1 MPMTKNDKLTDATES
16 DDGRPLPEYSTINM
30 LVSLCVGINFIET
43 WLNTLENIFCD
54 IAVPIKI
61 IRKNALNKFLL
72 KIQLLFL
79 NISRE
84 NIRNFQLILEVNDTL
99 TKFLIQHLLKII
111 QG

>member
-1 MPMTKNDKLTDATES
+1 MPMTKNDKLNDATES

-72 KIQLLFL
+72 KIPTPIFEYFKRKHQKLSTD
-79 NISRE
+79 IGGE
-84 NIRNFQLILEVNDTL
+84 
-99 TKFLIQHLLKII
+99 
-111 QG
+111 